1 MAVAVVERYKQESM
15 VWTVLRDNKKSGRCG
30 EVAVSGDS
38 TVFIFWRF
46 DDSLTAALST
56 LRKDWRFKNQNDLKG
71 IKIRVSGNFQL
82 LRVFKITAKE

>member
-15 VWTVLRDNKKSGRCG
+15 VWTVLRDNKK
-30 EVAVSGDS
+30 VAVVERWPLVEIRLYLFFGASMIHS
-38 TVFIFWRF
+38 
-46 DDSLTAALST
+46 AALST

-71 IKIRVSGNFQL
+71 IIIRVSGKFQL